1 MVPFTS
7 ERGGLTR
14 NYWDTWHLAGV
25 KILKFWAAD
34 NNLKVKVMGSIDGT
48 DFADTVEAE
57 FDVTTTT
64 PVTKR
69 ILTYW
74 PYLQVQV
81 KPATSAQHGTLSVL
95 AVGTT
100 ITAESDT
107 ELSATID
114 TAGLATQT
122 TLAAILAKIIA
133 APSTEANQGLILT
146 ALGLIATEATA
157 GDIKTATE
165 ALAALISAGALAVSL
180 GELPDTAAGDL
191 ADINAASASI
201 DGKLPALVG
210 GKIPVDASVSI
221 DSVDIGDVDITEFPA
236 GNLGQQAKAAS
247 LSVAPATDITDP
259 TYIGDVKFGEE
270 LPAGTQLIG
279 KVGIDQTT
287 PGTTNLVNVNGGAS
301 QSADIKV
308 TLDSESVA
316 VTGPLTD
323 TELRA
328 SDIKVTLDSES
339 VAVTGPLTDA
349 QLTTQA
355 LAKESTLG
363 SVKTAVEALAGAT
376 PDTISGDLASM
387 SADLGTI
394 QADIA
399 TVKADIALMKA
410 DLAAILAI
418 LES

>member
-1 MVPFTS
+1 MPKTRQYFQIDRPDVADLTTTINDYVLVPFPLDRET
-7 ERGGLTR
+7 TR

-25 KILKFWAAD
+25 KLLRFSAAD

-48 DFADTVEAE
+48 NFTETVEAE
-57 FDVTTTT
+57 FSVTTTT

-69 ILTYW
+69 ILAYW

-81 KPATSAQHGTLSVL
+81 KPAVAAQHGTLSIL
-95 AVGTT
+95 AIGTA
-100 ITAESDT
+100 ITAEADT
-107 ELSATID
+107 ELTASID
-114 TAGLATQT
+114 PAGLAT
-122 TLAAILAKIIA
+122 
-133 APSTEANQGLILT
+133 
-146 ALGLIATEATA
+146 EATQA
-157 GDIKTATE
+157 DVKTAVE
-165 ALAALISAGALAVSL
+165 ALAVAT
-180 GELPDTAAGDL
+180 PDTAAGDL

-287 PGTTNLVNVNGGAS
+287 PGTTNLVNVDGGAS
-301 QSADIKV
+301 QTTDIKV

-316 VTGPLTD
+316 VTGPLTNA
-323 TELRA
+323 ELTA
-328 SDIKVTLDSES
+328 
-339 VAVTGPLTDA
+339 
-349 QLTTQA
+349 QA
-355 LAKESTLG
+355 LATEATLG
-363 SVKTAVEALAGAT
+363 T
-376 PDTISGDLASM
+376 M
-387 SADLGTI
+387 
-394 QADIA
+394 Q
-399 TVKADIALMKA
+399 ADIALMKA

>member
-1 MVPFTS
+1 MSGSQGYVDDPPAAVDADSTNETNDS
-7 ERGGLTR
+7 IIALLKAIKNLQIDPTEL
-14 NYWDTWHLAGV
+14 NVILAGAV
-25 KILKFWAAD
+25 SAG
-34 NNLKVKVMGSIDGT
+34 KV
-48 DFADTVEAE
+48 
-57 FDVTTTT
+57 
-64 PVTKR
+64 
-69 ILTYW
+69 
-74 PYLQVQV
+74 QC
-81 KPATSAQHGTLSVL
+81 
-95 AVGTT
+95 
-100 ITAESDT
+100 DT
-107 ELSATID
+107 ELTI
-114 TAGLATQT
+114 TGEGLATQA
-122 TLAAILAKIIA
+122 TLADILAKIIA
-133 APSTEANQGLILT
+133 APSTEAKQDLILT
-146 ALGLIATEATA
+146 ALGLIATEATT
-157 GDIKTATE
+157 GDIKTAVE
-165 ALAALISAGALAVSL
+165 ALAVAT
-180 GELPDTAAGDL
+180 PDTADGDL

-316 VTGPLTD
+316 VTGPLTNA
-323 TELRA
+323 ELTA
-328 SDIKVTLDSES
+328 
-339 VAVTGPLTDA
+339 
-349 QLTTQA
+349 QA
-355 LAKESTLG
+355 LATEATLG
-363 SVKTAVEALAGAT
+363 T
-376 PDTISGDLASM
+376 M
-387 SADLGTI
+387 
-394 QADIA
+394 Q
-399 TVKADIALMKA
+399 ADIALMKA

>member
-1 MVPFTS
+1 MVKTRQSFQIDRPSVADLTTISDDYSLVPFTS

-48 DFADTVEAE
+48 DFTDTVEAE

-100 ITAESDT
+100 ITAESGT

-114 TAGLATQT
+114 PAGLATQT

-191 ADINAASASI
+191 ADINTASTSIDGKLPALVGGKIPVDASVSIDPAGLATEATAGDIKTAVEALAGATPDTAAGDLADINAASASI

-221 DSVDIGDVDITEFPA
+221 DPA
-236 GNLGQQAKAAS
+236 GL
-247 LSVAPATDITDP
+247 AT
-259 TYIGDVKFGEE
+259 E
-270 LPAGTQLIG
+270 A
-279 KVGIDQTT
+279 
-287 PGTTNLVNVNGGAS
+287 
-301 QSADIKV
+301 
-308 TLDSESVA
+308 
-316 VTGPLTD
+316 
-323 TELRA
+323 
-328 SDIKVTLDSES
+328 
-339 VAVTGPLTDA
+339 
-349 QLTTQA
+349 
-355 LAKESTLG
+355 TLG
-363 SVKTAVEALAGAT
+363 T
-376 PDTISGDLASM
+376 M
-387 SADLGTI
+387 

-399 TVKADIALMKA
+399 HMKA